1 MELELNRDAVAAAAR
16 MIGLP
21 LGEEEIDPVLER
33 LQVLMDAAARVEH
46 LAGDAVDIAPRF
58 DARWEGGET

>member
-1 MELELNRDAVAAAAR
+1 VAAAAR

-33 LQVLMDAAARVEH
+33 LQVLMDAAAQCRPR
-46 LAGDAVDIAPRF
+46 LRRGARLAPRF
-58 DARWEGGET
+58 DARWEGSET